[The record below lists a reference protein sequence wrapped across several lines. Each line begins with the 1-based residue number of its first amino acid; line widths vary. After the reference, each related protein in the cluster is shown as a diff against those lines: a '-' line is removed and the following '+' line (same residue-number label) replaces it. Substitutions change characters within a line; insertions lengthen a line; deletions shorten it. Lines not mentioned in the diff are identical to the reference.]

1 MNMDEHPAIRT
12 DCRKSFV
19 FDNDYLDRRDPRDDP
34 RSVPRYFRAAS
45 FPACLTHATTR
56 LIVGNLALGLQ
67 RKPENDLKKLK
78 KPGTFWEWLDARH
91 IFSARWHCGADGLD
105 LAVAARS

>member
-67 RKPENDLKKLK
+67 RKPENDDS
-78 KPGTFWEWLDARH
+78 PHE
-91 IFSARWHCGADGLD
+91 
-105 LAVAARS
+105 AVARPLSVNWRLDI